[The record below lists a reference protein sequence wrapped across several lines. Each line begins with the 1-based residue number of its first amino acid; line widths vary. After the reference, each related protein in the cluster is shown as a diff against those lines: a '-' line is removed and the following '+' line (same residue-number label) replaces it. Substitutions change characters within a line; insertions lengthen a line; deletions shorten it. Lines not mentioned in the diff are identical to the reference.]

1 MSKTL
6 ADQIVPKELLS
17 FSRKRLKWIDGK
29 IAKNKGGG
37 YISPGLQIPHP
48 SPEGMCARCS
58 TVLGP
63 ITVSSNQPTHRC
75 VDGASSGRF
84 IVCDSYTHAYDRD
97 VLVIAGTCMWFLT
110 HASDMHTAT
119 WEACSIVIIL
129 FFFLLC
135 FLLLFFIAS
144 FNFLF
149 PASTN
154 QSRYSF
160 LFFLTMLYFS
170 SFIFFFIN
178 FISLFSIKFFL
189 SFLYFSFHLY
199 VPSIHCFK

>member
-1 MSKTL
+1 MCICVV
-6 ADQIVPKELLS
+6 QIQRNFWPGAVGVD
-17 FSRKRLKWIDGK
+17 RAGK
-29 IAKNKGGG
+29 LYIARATNFTS
-37 YISPGLQIPHP
+37 IAWTNMP
-48 SPEGMCARCS
+48 RCL

-75 VDGASSGRF
+75 VDGASSSRF

-135 FLLLFFIAS
+135 FSSSIFLLHLSIFFFRQAWTLIIHVILFIFIYHALLFF
-144 FNFLF
+144 F
-149 PASTN
+149 
-154 QSRYSF
+154 YV
-160 LFFLTMLYFS
+160 
-170 SFIFFFIN
+170 
-178 FISLFSIKFFL
+178 
-189 SFLYFSFHLY
+189 FLYKFYFLIQY
-199 VPSIHCFK
+199 